1 LESSLLVVVV
11 GYRVLNNTC
20 CLFVALLLLLFVV
33 ANVVANCSCS
43 AIRILGGVLES
54 LHCHTSDY
62 TSGEGSGY
70 VQKLQDISA
79 GVMDALVQGMKRK
92 GLSEASQRYGT
103 RALHRCLQT
112 GTCTRP
118 SRNLAAPE
126 EGEEGEEVEEVEE
139 VEGNHEAGTGNMGSV
154 ETSQVVLEE
163 TTDATKDTTRK
174 DDDEAPSATNLLLD
188 FVPLLLSL
196 LTASV
201 DENVNGAS
209 GGASGVALADVRL
222 HLSPELSLLHH
233 VVVHGGSVECVLHG
247 AMGVLGEVLACL
259 NVALA
264 VPTKS
269 EGEGESEGEGGGGG
283 GGGGALNGL
292 LLANVVT
299 AAECAIELLNVATSG
314 DR

>member
-1 LESSLLVVVV
+1 
-11 GYRVLNNTC
+11 
-20 CLFVALLLLLFVV
+20 
-33 ANVVANCSCS
+33 
-43 AIRILGGVLES
+43 
-54 LHCHTSDY
+54 
-62 TSGEGSGY
+62 
-70 VQKLQDISA
+70 
-79 GVMDALVQGMKRK
+79 MVQGMKRK

-103 RALHRCLQT
+103 RALHRCLQA

-126 EGEEGEEVEEVEE
+126 EVEKVEEVEEVEKVE
-139 VEGNHEAGTGNMGSV
+139 KVEKVEGNHEAGTGNMGSV

-163 TTDATKDTTRK
+163 TTDATREDTTDATRDTTRDTTRK
-174 DDDEAPSATNLLLD
+174 DDDGDEAPSATSLLLD

-201 DENVNGAS
+201 DEHVNGAS
-209 GGASGVALADVRL
+209 GGASASGVALADVRL

-264 VPTKS
+264 NPTKGAN
-269 EGEGESEGEGGGGG
+269 EGEGEGEGGGAVNGGAVNGGAVGG
-283 GGGGALNGL
+283 GAVGGGALNEL
-292 LLANVVT
+292 LLANVAT

>member
-1 LESSLLVVVV
+1 
-11 GYRVLNNTC
+11 
-20 CLFVALLLLLFVV
+20 
-33 ANVVANCSCS
+33 
-43 AIRILGGVLES
+43 
-54 LHCHTSDY
+54 
-62 TSGEGSGY
+62 
-70 VQKLQDISA
+70 
-79 GVMDALVQGMKRK
+79 MVQGMKRK

-103 RALHRCLQT
+103 RALHRCLQA

-126 EGEEGEEVEEVEE
+126 EVEEVEEGVEE
-139 VEGNHEAGTGNMGSV
+139 VEGNHEGGTGNMGSV

-163 TTDATKDTTRK
+163 TTEDTTEETTDATRKDATRKDATRK
-174 DDDEAPSATNLLLD
+174 DDDGDEAPSATNLLLD

-201 DENVNGAS
+201 DEHVNGAS
-209 GGASGVALADVRL
+209 GGASGGASASGVALADVRL

-264 VPTKS
+264 NPTKGAN
-269 EGEGESEGEGGGGG
+269 EGEGEGEGGGAVGG
-283 GGGGALNGL
+283 GAVGGGALNEL
-292 LLANVVT
+292 LLANVAT